1 MMISLHPEVIVKCHS
16 LINLGAFLCIFSIH
30 EFKRVSDV
38 VDNLNNNNLFASDLQ
53 DLQLLCSILLQ
64 NSDLSD
70 PLKQDIDDVH
80 HYLELKII
88 EFGTIKKS
96 CGRQMITLPQ

>member
-30 EFKRVSDV
+30 EFRRVSDV
-38 VDNLNNNNLFASDLQ
+38 VDNLNNNNLFASDLE
-53 DLQLLCSILLQ
+53 DLLSLCNILLQ
-64 NSDLSD
+64 NSELSD
-70 PLKQDIDDVH
+70 QLKQDIGDVT

-88 EFGTIKKS
+88 EFGPIKKS
-96 CGRQMITLPQ
+96 CGRQMIILPQ

>member
-1 MMISLHPEVIVKCHS
+1 MISLHPEVIVKCRS

-38 VDNLNNNNLFASDLQ
+38 IDRLNENRLFATDLQ
-53 DLQLLCSILLQ
+53 DLQLLCNILLQ

-70 PLKQDIDDVH
+70 LLKQDINDVY
-80 HYLELKII
+80 HYLELKIL
-88 EFGTIKKS
+88 EFATIKKS
-96 CGRQMITLPQ
+96 CGRQMIMPQH